1 MQQTNQRI
9 PEEHFRKAVESIR
22 DYAIYMLDPEGRII
36 SWNDGAERIKGYT
49 ADEVLGKPSS
59 MFYTHADTAAGL
71 PEKHLSEA
79 AERSQI
85 EEEGWRIRKDGKRH
99 WAGVLTTAIYNDD
112 GSLLGFSKV
121 VRDLTRRHESEQE
134 RQRLLTELARSNSEL
149 TARTEALEAF
159 TYSVSHDLREPLRTI
174 KAFSQFLQED
184 GAFLDEESGDHLK
197 RIVDAAGRLQI
208 MIDQLLTYSGLGVAP
223 KVVTSLNLNKLLDD
237 ITESLTFAIEM
248 HNADL
253 VIANGL
259 PNIAGER
266 TRLEQV
272 FQNLISNG
280 LKFNR
285 SQKPRIEV
293 GLHSIA
299 NGRATVFV
307 RDNGIGMDAESLPRI
322 FGMFERLHPRDEFE
336 GTGAGLAI
344 VKRSIES
351 MGGSISVES
360 VPEEGT
366 TFYITLPLAAA
377 NTVEEAA

>member
-22 DYAIYMLDPEGRII
+22 DYAIYMLDPDGRII

-59 MFYTHADTAAGL
+59 MFYTKADAFAGL
-71 PEKHLSEA
+71 PEKHLREA
-79 AERSQI
+79 AEHGQI
-85 EEEGWRIRKDGKRH
+85 EEEGWRLSKDGRRH

-121 VRDLTRRHESEQE
+121 VRDLTRRRESELE
-134 RQRLLTELARSNSEL
+134 RQRLLAELNRSNDEL
-149 TARTEALEAF
+149 TARSEALEAF

-184 GAFLDEESGDHLK
+184 GAFLDDEGSDHLN
-197 RIVDAAGRLQI
+197 RIVDAAGRLQV

-223 KVVTSLNLNKLLDD
+223 KVVASFNLNKVLED
-237 ITESLTFAIEM
+237 IAEALTFAIKM
-248 HNADL
+248 RNADL
-253 VIANGL
+253 VIAKDL
-259 PNIAGER
+259 PNIEGEV

-285 SQKPRIEV
+285 APRPRIEV
-293 GLHSIA
+293 GLQSQA
-299 NGRATVFV
+299 NGKATVFV
-307 RDNGIGMDAESLPRI
+307 RDNGIGMEVESLPRI
-322 FGMFERLHPRDEFE
+322 YGMFERLQPRGEFE

-360 VPEEGT
+360 APEEGT
-366 TFYITLPLAAA
+366 TFYVTLPLAAA
-377 NTVEEAA
+377 NSVAEAA